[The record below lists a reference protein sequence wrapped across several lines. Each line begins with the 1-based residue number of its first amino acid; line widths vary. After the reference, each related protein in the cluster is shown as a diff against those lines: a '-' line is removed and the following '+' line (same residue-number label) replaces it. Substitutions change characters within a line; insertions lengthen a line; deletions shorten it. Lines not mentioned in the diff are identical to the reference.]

1 MALEL
6 NTDGNTQTATTGD
19 TAINN
24 SGIYNATLLG
34 ATFLW
39 CAGFFGAYVAFT
51 RVVTGVAIDIVGGA
65 KIDIF
70 TGGKLTIQAAA
81 AYTVQAGE
89 VFTLGKI
96 KELNV
101 QADVMK
107 KITNLQTLL
116 TNQTQF
122 IENCTDEIN
131 VLNQNVD
138 ELYGKYN
145 VVETVGGTSTEE
157 WSESM
162 SIMSSSY
169 SLRSDGSASISS
181 VESTVSLTPSGV
193 GISGPLIELGD

>member
-1 MALEL
+1 MAIEII
-6 NTDGNTQTATTGD
+6 TDADSGTSTVGD
-19 TAINN
+19 TAVNLAGN
-24 SGIYNATLLG
+24 YAATVLG
-34 ATFLW
+34 ATFQW
-39 CAGFFGAYVAFT
+39 CAGFFGAYTAFT
-51 RVVTGVAIDIVGGA
+51 RIVTGVTIDIQAPISINIFGGFRFVLQGGA
-65 KIDIF
+65 V
-70 TGGKLTIQAAA
+70 
-81 AYTVQAGE
+81 YTVS
-89 VFTLGKI
+89 KI

>member
-1 MALEL
+1 MAIEII
-6 NTDGNTQTATTGD
+6 TDADSGTSTVGD
-19 TAINN
+19 TAVNLAGN
-24 SGIYNATLLG
+24 YAATVLG
-34 ATFLW
+34 ATFQW
-39 CAGFFGAYVAFT
+39 CAGFFGAYTAFT
-51 RVVTGVAIDIVGGA
+51 RIVTGVPIDIQAPISINIFGGFRFVLQGGA
-65 KIDIF
+65 V
-70 TGGKLTIQAAA
+70 
-81 AYTVQAGE
+81 YTVS
-89 VFTLGKI
+89 KI

-162 SIMSSSY
+162 SIRSSSY

>member
-116 TNQTQF
+116 SSQTQ
-122 IENCTDEIN
+122 IIDESTDWITTLTQKVDKKISNYLVEEKNGDTSYEAWAKSKIITSAN
-131 VLNQNVD
+131 YFLKCD
-138 ELYGKYN
+138 ELASMSVGDENAVEVAPDGVTIYGK
-145 VVETVGGTSTEE
+145 
-157 WSESM
+157 
-162 SIMSSSY
+162 
-169 SLRSDGSASISS
+169 
-181 VESTVSLTPSGV
+181 
-193 GISGPLIELGD
+193 LIELE